1 MHSMTAK
8 AFLFA
13 LYAHGEQKRKDGLP
27 YIMHPVEVAVE
38 LARNGADENLICAGF
53 LHDTIEDAFITREQ
67 LTTAFNDE
75 IAELVAEDSE
85 DKTATWEERK
95 TAALEAL
102 RQPDDRSHKM
112 LMCADKL
119 SNMRSLR
126 EGLETDGEQVW
137 NRFKR
142 GREKQEW
149 LFRETVQALAPLEGL
164 PMYEELKQLTDE
176 VFDSKEPEDRDE
188 LSKSGKEVF
197 S

>member
-1 MHSMTAK
+1 MRSMITK

-27 YIMHPVEVAVE
+27 YIMHPVEVAME

-67 LTTAFNDE
+67 LTAAFNDE
-75 IAELVAEDSE
+75 IADLVVEDSE

-102 RQPDDRSHKM
+102 RQPGDRNHKM

-119 SNMRSLR
+119 SNLRSLE
-126 EGLETDGEQVW
+126 EGLETDGAAVW

-142 GREKQEW
+142 GREKQAW
-149 LFRETVQALAPLEGL
+149 LFHETVQALSPLEGL
-164 PMYEELKQLTDE
+164 PMYEELKQLTGD
-176 VFDSKEPEDRDE
+176 VFDAEPSEKRNESSK
-188 LSKSGKEVF
+188 F
-197 S
+197 

>member
-1 MHSMTAK
+1 MRSMITR

-27 YIMHPVEVAVE
+27 YIMHPVEVAME
-38 LARNGADENLICAGF
+38 LARNGADEDLICAGF

-67 LTTAFNDE
+67 LSTAFTDK
-75 IAELVAEDSE
+75 IADLVAADSE
-85 DKTATWEERK
+85 NKADTWEQRK

-102 RQPDDRSHKM
+102 RTPGDRDHKM

-119 SNMRSLR
+119 SNMRSLH
-126 EGLETDGEQVW
+126 EGLKTDGEQVW

-164 PMYEELKQLTDE
+164 PMYEELKQLTDA
-176 VFDSKEPEDRDE
+176 VFAAEESENQDESSKR
-188 LSKSGKEVF
+188 
-197 S
+197 

>member
-1 MHSMTAK
+1 MRSMITR

-27 YIMHPVEVAVE
+27 YIMHPVEVAME
-38 LARNGADENLICAGF
+38 LARNGADEDLICAGF

-67 LTTAFNDE
+67 LSAAFTDK
-75 IAELVAEDSE
+75 IADLVAADSE
-85 DKTATWEERK
+85 NKADTWEQRK

-102 RQPDDRSHKM
+102 RTPGDRDHKM

-119 SNMRSLR
+119 SNMRSLH
-126 EGLETDGEQVW
+126 EGLKTDGEQVW

-164 PMYEELKQLTDE
+164 PMYEELKQLTDA
-176 VFDSKEPEDRDE
+176 VFAAEESENQDESSKR
-188 LSKSGKEVF
+188 
-197 S
+197 

>member
-1 MHSMTAK
+1 MHSMITK

-27 YIMHPVEVAVE
+27 YIMHPVEVAME
-38 LARNGADENLICAGF
+38 LARNGADEDLICAGF

-67 LTTAFNDE
+67 LSTAFTDK
-75 IAELVAEDSE
+75 IADLVVADSE
-85 DKTATWEERK
+85 DKADTWEQRK

-102 RQPDDRSHKM
+102 CAPGDRDHKM

-126 EGLETDGEQVW
+126 EGLETDGEAVW

-142 GREKQEW
+142 GREKQAW
-149 LFRETVQALAPLEGL
+149 LFRETVRALAPLEGL

-176 VFDSKEPEDRDE
+176 IFTEKAPENPNE
-188 LSKSGKEVF
+188 SSKS
-197 S
+197 